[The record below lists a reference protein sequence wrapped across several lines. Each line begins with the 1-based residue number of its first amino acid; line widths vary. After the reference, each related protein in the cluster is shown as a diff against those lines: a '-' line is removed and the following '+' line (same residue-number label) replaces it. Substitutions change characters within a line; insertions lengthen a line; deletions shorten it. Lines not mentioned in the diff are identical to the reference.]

1 MRIDGFSSYLNY
13 EPQLSAKRE
22 GSPLDLKNSNDS
34 RLPNPREIQEP
45 PQVKN
50 DYTPGA
56 IVNISQQALDYQRKL
71 QADEGLQK
79 IAAAEEIKGCQTC
92 KDRKYVDVSNDP
104 SVSFQT
110 PQAINSSQS
119 FSMVRAHEY
128 EHVTNEQAK
137 AQKEDRKVVSQ
148 TVSLSMSICPE
159 CGTAYV
165 SGGVTRT
172 VTKSD
177 NKPEVNGELPV
188 SDK

>member
-1 MRIDGFSSYLNY
+1 M
-13 EPQLSAKRE
+13 SAKRE